1 VEAEAEKA
9 FHDLVLKGGALPLAI
24 LDEQVDEWIK
34 SRM

>member
-1 VEAEAEKA
+1 
-9 FHDLVLKGGALPLAI
+9 VLKGGALPLAI